1 MPDGYGGNPF
11 PGGRP
16 PDGFFQGGGAPFGG
30 FGEYPGQ
37 SIVPSGN
44 PGTGLGAAA
53 GGSTG
58 SSFNIGQ
65 IKGMIDKLG
74 GIEGIIGTV
83 TKMQK
88 VFSSIQQMAP
98 MLRLLASSFGKAK
111 ATTKGVS
118 TARRRTRSRRAGYS
132 SGRTGGRPRRR

>member
-16 PDGFFQGGGAPFGG
+16 DGFFYPGGGAPFGG
-30 FGEYPGQ
+30 IGEFPGQ
-37 SIVPSGN
+37 SIVPSA
-44 PGTGLGAAA
+44 GTGLGAAA
-53 GGSTG
+53 GGG

-65 IKGMIDKLG
+65 IKSMIDKLG

-88 VFSSIQQMAP
+88 VFASIQQMAP
-98 MLRLLASSFGKAK
+98 MLRLLASSFGGAK
-111 ATTKGVS
+111 AATKGVS
-118 TARRRTRSRRAGYS
+118 SARRRSRTRRSGYS